1 MAAPAFDYLDS
12 MMWSIAAS
20 GVIMGVAA
28 LRLRYSAKT
37 DSFDEGQKNVSSG
50 LGVALFA
57 SGLYL
62 FLTGMAISFGLF
74 PQFGTSPSWTYNIL
88 FGGASGLGG
97 LLLLSVAVAFYR
109 GKGLQACSYFASI
122 FGLYLISDAYSVWTY
137 KLTSDPTKTTLLYLG
152 PAVALLLSIP
162 AVHFENK
169 WSRVVWAAFAFAFA
183 GGWLYFAMTVT
194 PTHLG
199 S

>member
-1 MAAPAFDYLDS
+1 MAAPALDYLDS

-20 GVIMGVAA
+20 GVILAVAA

-50 LGVALFA
+50 LGIALFA

-62 FLTGMAISFGLF
+62 FLTGTAITFGLF
-74 PQFGTSPSWTYNIL
+74 PSGMQTYNIL
-88 FGGASGLGG
+88 FGGAAGLGG
-97 LLLLSVAVAFYR
+97 LVLLSVAIAFYR
-109 GKGLQACSYFASI
+109 GKGLQACSYFASVV
-122 FGLYLISDAYSVWTY
+122 GLYLISDAYSVWTF

-152 PAVALLLSIP
+152 PAVALLLSVP
-162 AVHFENK
+162 AVHFESK
-169 WSRVVWAAFAFAFA
+169 WSRVVWAAFALAFA
-183 GGWLYFAMTVT
+183 GGWLYFAMTTT

-199 S
+199 